1 MFVPETE
8 LWSHLWCLQVVE
20 WRGGGGARRVAGEA
34 QPLPWESKTHR
45 ISRMKRTSS
54 YLCVEACPTMRW
66 QRGSGARAWA
76 GTPGKPY
83 ESFKKDRPNTL
94 LCALRGAAT
103 VEEIEENWEE
113 FGDAPPSQHQRASSP
128 SYMSSVS

>member
-1 MFVPETE
+1 MGWDTRKT
-8 LWSHLWCLQVVE
+8 LRKLQ
-20 WRGGGGARRVAGEA
+20 
-34 QPLPWESKTHR
+34 
-45 ISRMKRTSS
+45 
-54 YLCVEACPTMRW
+54 
-66 QRGSGARAWA
+66 
-76 GTPGKPY
+76 
-83 ESFKKDRPNTL
+83 KDRPNTL